1 MPPRLRIATPS
12 DAPELAAIYAPYVA
26 HTAITFELKAPSAEE
41 FGQRIAHTL
50 QRYPYLVAYDSL
62 TGRVYGYAYASP
74 FKERAAYDW
83 AAETSIYVDQSARGQ
98 HLGSLLH
105 EGLLRCCALQG
116 ITNLEACIAQ
126 PDEGGS
132 IGFHERMGYRLVG
145 RFERC
150 GYKLGRWWNMVWME
164 RFIAEHPQKP
174 AALEPFSA
182 IQDHVAPLLSA
193 IVKA

>member
-1 MPPRLRIATPS
+1 MTHLRIATPA

-26 HTAITFELKAPSAEE
+26 HTAITFELEAPSAEE
-41 FGQRIAHTL
+41 FGRRIAHTL
-50 QRYPYLVAYDSL
+50 ERYPYLVACDSPS
-62 TGRVYGYAYASP
+62 GRIRGYAYANP
-74 FKERAAYDW
+74 FKGRAAYDW

-145 RFERC
+145 CFERC

-164 RFIAEHPQKP
+164 RFIADHPKNP
-174 AALEPFSA
+174 
-182 IQDHVAPLLSA
+182 APLRPFPTIQSQATPLLTA
-193 IVKA
+193 IAAAQ